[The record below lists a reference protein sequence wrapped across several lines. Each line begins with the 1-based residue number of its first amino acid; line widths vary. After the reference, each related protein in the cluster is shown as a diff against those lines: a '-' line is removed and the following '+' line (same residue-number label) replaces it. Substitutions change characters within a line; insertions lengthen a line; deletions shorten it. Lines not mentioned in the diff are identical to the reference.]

1 MPDSSNSEEGSDS
14 EVSASQSVYSVSSAP
29 TLSLTYDAE
38 TLQENQELQTMLEDL
53 KKVPEGYIV
62 APELSKAECTE
73 LAKDL
78 LSIYKKAGDAFQL
91 DLVLTSAYLED
102 PESLLDIGDVF
113 AKRPCYTHAW
123 KDPEDTE
130 ADGASVPGSQDG
142 AEDID
147 RDASLAIRMG
157 GELKLDES
165 ETQPEQRSSAAHTR
179 A

>member
-14 EVSASQSVYSVSSAP
+14 EVLPNQSVYSVGRAP
-29 TLSLTYDAE
+29 ILFLTYDDE
-38 TLQENQELQTMLEDL
+38 TLQENQELQTMFEDL
-53 KKVPEGYIV
+53 KEVPEGYIV

-73 LAKDL
+73 LAKSL

-91 DLVLTSAYLED
+91 DRVLTSAYLED

-123 KDPEDTE
+123 KEPEDAE
-130 ADGASVPGSQDG
+130 ASGASVSESQHRED
-142 AEDID
+142 DID
-147 RDASLAIRMG
+147 PDASLAMQMG
-157 GELKLDES
+157 GQLDLEDDKS
-165 ETQPEQRSSAAHTR
+165 GQSSSAAHTR